1 MSKKSATPSVDTE
14 IKWTEGETNPGGREP
29 SKKLALEL
37 AREVGRILARRDQ
50 KVGKQRDEEDL
61 RQAVSSAFD
70 ELLAF
75 ATVRSTDA
83 PKSDTK

>member
-1 MSKKSATPSVDTE
+1 MPKKQRPPVE
-14 IKWTEGETNPGGREP
+14 IDIQWTEDETNPGGREP

-37 AREVGRILARRDQ
+37 AREVGRMLARRDQ

-61 RQAVSSAFD
+61 RRAVSSAFD
-70 ELLAF
+70 ELLAS